1 MDATLSGILIAF
13 NPDPENMFFS
23 MIESTDPGANVTA
36 NVDDVQLEKADGPM
50 ETTVAAMDTLPRL
63 VHPEKAEAPM
73 LVPDADMVAGIDMT
87 LRPAPAN
94 AESPMLT
101 RLELAANVTAN
112 VDDVQPV
119 KADVPIEV
127 TPAAMDTLPRL
138 VHPEKAEAPMLVP
151 DADMAAK
158 VTITRFVDDSK
169 ALSPMLV
176 TLLGISFISWI
187 PEPEKASLP
196 IDTSLLPGLKNT

>member
-1 MDATLSGILIAF
+1 MGCMNGYLGC
-13 NPDPENMFFS
+13 PE
-23 MIESTDPGANVTA
+23 GLLGVTA

-50 ETTVAAMDTLPRL
+50 EATVAAMDTLPRL

-119 KADVPIEV
+119 KADVPIG
-127 TPAAMDTLPRL
+127 ALC
-138 VHPEKAEAPMLVP
+138 VP
-151 DADMAAK
+151 VRGERERIAG
-158 VTITRFVDDSK
+158 
-169 ALSPMLV
+169 P
-176 TLLGISFISWI
+176 G
-187 PEPEKASLP
+187 
-196 IDTSLLPGLKNT
+196 SLLTRSKGPARGSVGPDVTGGETSREIWSSL